1 MEFASIALVSTAL
14 VSIAPAS
21 TRFAT
26 VASASEEIPSAG
38 PGSTAGACLDVGGAE
53 GGSAASGGAG
63 SQAGG
68 TAYKV
73 VSDRDSNAVAGA
85 LSNIVGDAVPVD
97 VPDESGG
104 GVSEPAQIFAAAS
117 STMYGKTRSAL

>member
-1 MEFASIALVSTAL
+1 MALGF
-14 VSIAPAS
+14 

-26 VASASEEIPSAG
+26 IAAASEEIPSAG
-38 PGSTAGACLDVGGAE
+38 PGSTTWACSDVGGAE

-73 VSDRDSNAVAGA
+73 VSDRDSNAVAGG
-85 LSNIVGDAVPVD
+85 LSNIVGDAVPVG
-97 VPDESGG
+97 VPDESGDDG